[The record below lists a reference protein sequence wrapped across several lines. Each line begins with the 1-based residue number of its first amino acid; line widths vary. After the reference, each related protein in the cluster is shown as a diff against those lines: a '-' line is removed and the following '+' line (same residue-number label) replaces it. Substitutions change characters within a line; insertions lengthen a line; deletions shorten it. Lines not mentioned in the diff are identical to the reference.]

1 MEEIWKY
8 TFQKKLGIE
17 MDESGGVSP
26 DGLRIMLTEAPLNPK
41 DNRRKMAE
49 IMFEKF
55 HFGGLQCKPQAM
67 LTLYS
72 RGASTGVV
80 VDSGD
85 GVTHAMGVFDGYV
98 LSHLTRRLNIAGR
111 HVTRHLLNLLQ
122 QRGYA
127 LNATADFEVVRDMKE
142 RLCYVAY
149 NYEKEMRLADETTVL
164 MSTYQ
169 LPDGRQVKV
178 GSERFEA
185 TEALFKP
192 ELMGME
198 CMGLSEMVFDLIQK
212 AEIDLRPVV
221 GEGGVMHY
229 SSTRISCY
237 QEARACSQDC
247 LRDWRRIFE
256 SSTARSF

>member
-1 MEEIWKY
+1 MGDECNESMRALNITYPIENGVITRWDDMEALWKY
-8 TFQKKLGIE
+8 TFRTKLGE
-17 MDESGGVSP
+17 DTYE
-26 DGLRIMLTEAPLNPK
+26 DKRIMLTEAPLNPRE
-41 DNRRKMAE
+41 NRRKMAE

-85 GVTHAMGVFDGYV
+85 GVTHVMCVYDGYV
-98 LSHLTRRLNIAGR
+98 LNHLTRRLNIAGR
-111 HVTRHLLNLLQ
+111 HVTRHLLSLLQ

-127 LNATADFEVVRDMKE
+127 LNATADFEVVREMKE

-149 NYEKEMRLADETTVL
+149 NYEKEMKVADATTVL
-164 MSTYQ
+164 MSEYR
-169 LPDGRQVKV
+169 LPDGRVVKL

-192 ELMGME
+192 ELMGLE
-198 CMGLSEMVFDLIQK
+198 CMGLSEMVFDAIQK
-212 AEIDLRPVV
+212 AEIDLRPIV
-221 GEGGVMHY
+221 GA
-229 SSTRISCY
+229 
-237 QEARACSQDC
+237 AR
-247 LRDWRRIFE
+247 RRKV
-256 SSTARSF
+256 